1 MLFINQLNK
10 TKMSTRK
17 FYKTV
22 IQLEVLSEE
31 PINDCVSLEELSR
44 EIEGGDF
51 SGQLETVS
59 SKEVSGKKMAKLL
72 LKQGSDTEFF
82 MLDEDGND
90 IE

>member
-1 MLFINQLNK
+1 M
-10 TKMSTRK
+10 
-17 FYKTV
+17 
-22 IQLEVLSEE
+22 EVLSEE
-31 PINDCVSLEELSR
+31 PISDCVSLEELSR
-44 EIEGGDF
+44 EIESGDF

-59 SKEVSGKKMAKLL
+59 SEEVSGKKMAKLL